1 MWKALASSVSLDEM
15 CRQGAQW
22 WKQSPRRQDH
32 KKANLMG
39 KLLEELNAIPSPNGA
54 SDRPPFSQQQS
65 NQKATPAIF
74 KIQQVIS
81 KILEQFDESFAQFIW
96 LGEQFPG
103 GSDSKESAY
112 NAGVQFSS
120 VAQSCSTLC
129 NPMDCS
135 IPDFLVQS
143 LGREDPLEKG
153 IATHSSILA

>member
-1 MWKALASSVSLDEM
+1 M
-15 CRQGAQW
+15 
-22 WKQSPRRQDH
+22 
-32 KKANLMG
+32 
-39 KLLEELNAIPSPNGA
+39 EELNAIPSPNGA

-112 NAGVQFSS
+112 NAGD
-120 VAQSCSTLC
+120 
-129 NPMDCS
+129 MGS
-135 IPDFLVQS
+135 IPRSGRSPEGGKGNPVQNS
-143 LGREDPLEKG
+143 CLEHFMDKG
-153 IATHSSILA
+153 AWWAPVHGATKLDMTDATNTHTHLLCHDSMKEYLAHTRCYNP

>member
-1 MWKALASSVSLDEM
+1 
-15 CRQGAQW
+15 
-22 WKQSPRRQDH
+22 
-32 KKANLMG
+32 MG

-120 VAQSCSTLC
+120 VSRVQLFATPWTEAYQASLF
-129 NPMDCS
+129 NPWVGK
-135 IPDFLVQS
+135 IPWR
-143 LGREDPLEKG
+143 RE
-153 IATHSSILA
+153 